1 MPAPSLVFIDES
13 SINIGMARLYGRA
26 FGEERV
32 IDYVPDVRFDRLSIL
47 SSMRLDGALVPLAYK
62 GTLNGELFLAYIKQC
77 LVPTLNEGDIVVM
90 DNASP
95 HKVKGVVDAI
105 EEKGAYVLWL
115 PTYSPDLNPVEQMW
129 SKVKSHLRKAKARTL
144 DALYIALKDALDSIS
159 LSDVKAW
166 FALANYSAA

>member
-1 MPAPSLVFIDES
+1 MPASNLVFIDES
-13 SINIGMARLYGRA
+13 SINIGMTRLYGRA

-47 SSMRLDGALVPLAYK
+47 SSMRLDGTLVPLTYK
-62 GTLNGELFLAYIKQC
+62 GTLDGVLFLAYIKEC
-77 LVPTLNEGDIVVM
+77 LAPTLNEGDIVIM

-115 PTYSPDLNPVEQMW
+115 PTYSPDLNPVEQLW
-129 SKVKSHLRKAKARTL
+129 AKVKAHLRKEKARTL
-144 DALYIALKDALDSIS
+144 DALYLALKDALDSIS
-159 LSDVKAW
+159 LSDIKAW
-166 FALANYSAA
+166 FAMANYSVT

>member
-1 MPAPSLVFIDES
+1 MPAPSLVFLDES
-13 SINIGMARLYGRA
+13 SINIGMTRLYGRA

-47 SSMRLDGALVPLAYK
+47 SSMRLDGTLVPLTYK
-62 GTLNGELFLAYIKQC
+62 GTLNGALFLAYIKEC
-77 LVPTLNEGDIVVM
+77 LVPTLNDGDIVIM

-129 SKVKSHLRKAKARTL
+129 SKVKAHLRKAKARTL
-144 DALYIALKDALDSIS
+144 DALYVALKNALDSIS
-159 LSDVKAW
+159 PSDISSW
-166 FALANYSAA
+166 FAMTNYSVA